1 VRFALDTNV
10 LIHFFK
16 GDGRVAEHLL
26 ATPPSEVI
34 IPAIVLYEL
43 EVGISRSTA
52 PGKRRRQLDELLAAV
67 EVRPFGLAEARIA
80 ARIRSTLERAGTTL
94 GPLDTLIA
102 GTALA
107 MSATLVTHN
116 TVEMSRV
123 PGLEIV
129 DWY

>member
-1 VRFALDTNV
+1 MRFALDTNV

-16 GDGRVAEHLL
+16 GHGRVAEHLL
-26 ATPPSEVI
+26 ATPPSEVT

-43 EVGISRSTA
+43 EVGISQSST
-52 PGKRRRQLDELLAAV
+52 PSRRRHQLDEFLAAV
-67 EVRPFGLAEARIA
+67 EVRPFGPAEARIA
-80 ARIRSTLERAGTTL
+80 ARIRSTLERAGTTI

-102 GTALA
+102 GTALT

-123 PGLEIV
+123 PGLQIV